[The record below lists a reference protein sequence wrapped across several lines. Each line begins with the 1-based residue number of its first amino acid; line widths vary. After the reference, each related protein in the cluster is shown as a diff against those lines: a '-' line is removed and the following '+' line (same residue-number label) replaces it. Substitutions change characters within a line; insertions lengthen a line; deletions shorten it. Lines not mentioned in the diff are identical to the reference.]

1 MRDGE
6 MIVASQ
12 TLLTGE
18 LMTKP
23 ITPFAHGVIDYV
35 TVATVASAPKLM
47 RVRGRAAASCYAL
60 AGGYAMLSMLTDY
73 PLAAKRAI
81 PFKAHGV
88 AEAAIGALLP
98 AAPFLLDFAGQRRAR
113 NLFFALTAI
122 TGMVAALTDWDKESE
137 RDARRQHRR
146 KPRLRAA

>member
-1 MRDGE
+1 MR
-6 MIVASQ
+6 
-12 TLLTGE
+12 
-18 LMTKP
+18 KP

-47 RVRGRAAASCYAL
+47 RLSGRAAATCYVL

-81 PFKAHGV
+81 PFKAHGI
-88 AEAAIGALLP
+88 AEGAIGALLP

-113 NLFFALTAI
+113 NLCIGLAALT
-122 TGMVAALTDWDKESE
+122 GVVAALTDWDKQSE
-137 RDARRQHRR
+137 RVARRQHRR
-146 KPRLRAA
+146 KPRLVRAA